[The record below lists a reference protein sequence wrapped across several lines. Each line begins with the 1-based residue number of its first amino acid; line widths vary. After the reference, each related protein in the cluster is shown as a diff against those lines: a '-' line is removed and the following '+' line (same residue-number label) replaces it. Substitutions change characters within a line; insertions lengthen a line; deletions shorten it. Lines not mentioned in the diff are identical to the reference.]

1 MMSGLQLP
9 HDRLVEAYRAM
20 RTIRVFEERVMQ
32 EMGTGDIPGNTHL
45 YAGEEA
51 SAVGICLHLRD
62 DDYISSTH
70 RGHGHCIAKG
80 CDIDGMMAELFARAT
95 GTCGG
100 KGGSMHIADLR
111 KGMLGANGIVAA
123 GAPITVGAALSA
135 KLLGTGQ
142 VAVAFAGDGA
152 MNEGVMSESF
162 NLAKIWNLP
171 IIFAIEDNGFGEAT
185 ANEHVSAGSFSRR
198 AESYD
203 IPAIEADG
211 TDLFSVYA
219 AAGEAVARAR
229 AGGGP
234 TMLHI
239 HVPRYYGH
247 YSGDPDTYRT
257 PEEKAHMRANRDCLT
272 NFRHHVR
279 DYSLLDSAQLDTV
292 DRDVDAA
299 IDHAVKAAR
308 AAPFP
313 QLSALTTDVYVKY
326 L

>member
-1 MMSGLQLP
+1 MPSFQLP
-9 HDRLVEAYRAM
+9 HEKLIETYRSM
-20 RTIRVFEERVMQ
+20 RTIRVFEERIMQ

-51 SAVGICLHLRD
+51 AAVGVCLHLRE

-80 CDIDGMMAELFARAT
+80 CDINGMMAELFARAT

-123 GAPITVGAALSA
+123 GAPITCGAALSA
-135 KLLGTGQ
+135 KILGTGQ
-142 VAVAFAGDGA
+142 IAVAFAGDGA

-162 NLAKIWNLP
+162 NLAKIWDLP

-185 ANEHVSAGSFSRR
+185 ANHLVSAGSFARR

-211 TDLFSVYA
+211 TDVFDVYR
-219 AAGEAVARAR
+219 AAGEAAARAR

-247 YSGDPDTYRT
+247 YSGDPDNYRT
-257 PEEKAHMRANRDCLT
+257 PEEKAAMRRDRDCLV
-272 NFRHHVR
+272 NFRRHVSET
-279 DYSLLDSAQLDTV
+279 SLLDPAALDAV
-292 DRDVDAA
+292 DSEVDAA
-299 IDHAVKAAR
+299 IDSAVRAAR

-313 QLSALTTDVYVKY
+313 DPKALHTDVYAKY

>member
-1 MMSGLQLP
+1 MSGLQLSQ
-9 HDRLVEAYRAM
+9 DKLIAVYRSM
-20 RTIRVFEERVMQ
+20 RMIRRFEERVME
-32 EMGTGDIPGNTHL
+32 EMATGDIPGNTHL

-51 SAVGICLHLRD
+51 SAVGICLHLRE

-70 RGHGHCIAKG
+70 RGHGHSIAKG
-80 CDIDGMMAELFARAT
+80 VDIDSMMAELFGRAT

-123 GAPITVGAALSA
+123 GAPITCGAALSA

-171 IIFAIEDNGFGEAT
+171 IVFAIEDNGFGEAT
-185 ANEHVSAGSFSRR
+185 ANEHVSAGSFTRR

-203 IPAIEADG
+203 IPSIEVDG
-211 TDLFSVYA
+211 IDVFKVYE
-219 AAGEAVARAR
+219 AAGQAVERAR
-229 AGGGP
+229 NGGGP

-239 HVPRYYGH
+239 HVPR
-247 YSGDPDTYRT
+247 
-257 PEEKAHMRANRDCLT
+257 
-272 NFRHHVR
+272 
-279 DYSLLDSAQLDTV
+279 
-292 DRDVDAA
+292 
-299 IDHAVKAAR
+299 
-308 AAPFP
+308 
-313 QLSALTTDVYVKY
+313 
-326 L
+326 

>member
-1 MMSGLQLP
+1 MSALQLS
-9 HDRLVEAYRAM
+9 HDELLKVYRTM
-20 RTIRVFEERVMQ
+20 RTIRRFEERVMD

-45 YAGEEA
+45 YAGQEA
-51 SAVGICLHLRD
+51 SAVGVCFQLQD

-80 CDIDGMMAELFARAT
+80 VDIDGMMAELFGRAS

-100 KGGSMHIADLR
+100 KGGSQHIADLR

-123 GAPITVGAALSA
+123 GAPITCGAALSI
-135 KLLGTGQ
+135 KLLGSRQ

-171 IIFAIEDNGFGEAT
+171 IVFAIEDNGFGEAT
-185 ANEHVSAGSFSRR
+185 ANELVSAGSFTRR

-203 IPAIEADG
+203 IPSIEVDG
-211 TDLFSVYA
+211 TDVFAVYS
-219 AAGEAVARAR
+219 AAGEAVERAR

-257 PEEKAHMRANRDCLT
+257 PEEKKAMRQERDCLI
-272 NFRHHVR
+272 NFRRRVNEV
-279 DYSLLDSAQLDTV
+279 SLLEEAELDAV
-292 DRDVDAA
+292 DKDVEAA
-299 IDHAVKAAR
+299 IDHAVSAAR

-313 QLSALTTDVYVKY
+313 PLSALTSDVYVKY

>member
-1 MMSGLQLP
+1 MSALQLS
-9 HDRLVEAYRAM
+9 HDELLKVYRTM
-20 RTIRVFEERVMQ
+20 RTIRRFEERVMD
-32 EMGTGDIPGNTHL
+32 EMGTGDIPGSTHL
-45 YAGEEA
+45 YAGQEA
-51 SAVGICLHLRD
+51 SAVGICFQLRD

-70 RGHGHCIAKG
+70 RGHGHSIAKG
-80 CDIDGMMAELFARAT
+80 VEIDGMMAELFGRAS

-100 KGGSMHIADLR
+100 KGGSQHIADLR

-123 GAPITVGAALSA
+123 GAPITCGAALSM
-135 KLLGTGQ
+135 KLLGSRQ

-185 ANEHVSAGSFSRR
+185 ANALVSAGSFTRR

-203 IPAIEADG
+203 IPSIEVDG
-211 TDLFSVYA
+211 TDVFAVYS
-219 AAGEAVARAR
+219 AAGEAVERAR

-257 PEEKAHMRANRDCLT
+257 PEEKKAMRQERDCLV
-272 NFRHHVR
+272 NFRRRVNEV
-279 DYSLLDSAQLDTV
+279 SLLETAELDAVDSEV
-292 DRDVDAA
+292 EAA
-299 IDHAVKAAR
+299 IDHAVSAAR

-313 QLSALTTDVYVKY
+313 PLSALTADVYVKY